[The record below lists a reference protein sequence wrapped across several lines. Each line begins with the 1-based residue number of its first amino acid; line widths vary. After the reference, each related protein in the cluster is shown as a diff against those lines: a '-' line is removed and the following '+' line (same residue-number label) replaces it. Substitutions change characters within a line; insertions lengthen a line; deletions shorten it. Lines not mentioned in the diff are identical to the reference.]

1 VALKGAFK
9 LQLINSRLDNSELA
23 NHLIETKRKFLF
35 DIKMKTTICLFLA
48 ATCIA
53 VTLASP
59 GHRHHGRPRLQ
70 PARPSKDLVDT
81 AVGAGSFNTL
91 VKLVQDLGLEQTLR
105 NARGVTVFAPTD
117 DAFAKLP
124 AGTLESLSTEQAKEI
139 VLTHVVGAKVPAA
152 AVMNGA
158 VATLSGKKITLQ
170 KSGSGVSVKYN
181 GGVSN
186 VIKADVFATNGV
198 IHVIDKVIV

>member
-1 VALKGAFK
+1 
-9 LQLINSRLDNSELA
+9 LDNSELA

-70 PARPSKDLVDT
+70 PKGKDLVDT
-81 AVGAGSFNTL
+81 AVGAGNFGTL

-117 DAFAKLP
+117 AAFAKLP
-124 AGTLESLSTEQAKEI
+124 AGTLESLSTEQAKKI

-152 AVMNGA
+152 QVRNGD
-158 VATLSGKKITLQ
+158 VATLSGEKITLK
-170 KSGSGVSVKYN
+170 KSGGSVQVKYN
-181 GGVSN
+181 GGTSN
-186 VIKADVFATNGV
+186 VVTADVFASNGV

>member
-1 VALKGAFK
+1 MG
-9 LQLINSRLDNSELA
+9 NSRLDNSELA

-35 DIKMKTTICLFLA
+35 DIKMGTTICLFLA

-70 PARPSKDLVDT
+70 PKGKDLVDT
-81 AVGAGSFNTL
+81 AVGEGSFNTL

-124 AGTLESLSTEQAKEI
+124 AGTLESLSTEQAKKI
-139 VLTHVVGAKVPAA
+139 VLTHVVGAKVSAA
-152 AVMNGA
+152 AVRNGA
-158 VATLSGKKITLQ
+158 VATLSGEKITLQ
-170 KSGSGVSVKYN
+170 KSGGSVQVKYN
-181 GGVSN
+181 DGVSK
-186 VIKADVFATNGV
+186 VIKADVFASNGV

>member
-1 VALKGAFK
+1 MG
-9 LQLINSRLDNSELA
+9 NSRLDNSELA

-59 GHRHHGRPRLQ
+59 GHGHRGRPRFQ
-70 PARPSKDLVDT
+70 PKPKPDLVDT
-81 AVGAGSFNTL
+81 AVGAGSFKTL

-124 AGTLESLSTEQAKEI
+124 AGTLESLSTEQAKKI

-152 AVMNGA
+152 RVRNGD
-158 VATLSGKKITLQ
+158 VATLSGEKITLK
-170 KSGSGVSVKYN
+170 KSGGSVQVKYN
-181 GGVSN
+181 GGTSN
-186 VIKADVFATNGV
+186 VITADVFASNGV

>member
-1 VALKGAFK
+1 MG
-9 LQLINSRLDNSELA
+9 NSRLDNSELA

-35 DIKMKTTICLFLA
+35 DIKMKTTICMFLA

-59 GHRHHGRPRLQ
+59 GHRHHGVQ
-70 PARPSKDLVDT
+70 SKPDLVDT
-81 AVGAGSFNTL
+81 AVGAGNFKTL

-117 DAFAKLP
+117 AAFAKLP
-124 AGTLESLSTEQAKEI
+124 AGTLESLSTEQAKKI

-152 AVMNGA
+152 QVGNGD
-158 VATLSGKKITLQ
+158 VATLSGEKITLK
-170 KSGSGVSVKYN
+170 KSGGSVQVKYN
-181 GGVSN
+181 GGTSN
-186 VIKADVFATNGV
+186 VVTADVFASNGV

>member
-1 VALKGAFK
+1 MG
-9 LQLINSRLDNSELA
+9 NSRLDNNSELA

-59 GHRHHGRPRLQ
+59 GHGHRGRPRFQ
-70 PARPSKDLVDT
+70 PKPDLVDT
-81 AVGAGSFNTL
+81 AVGAGSFGTL

-117 DAFAKLP
+117 AAFAKLP
-124 AGTLESLSTEQAKEI
+124 AGTLESLSTEQAKKI
-139 VLTHVVGAKVPAA
+139 VLTHVVGALVPYAKVR
-152 AVMNGA
+152 NGD
-158 VATLSGKKITLQ
+158 VATTLSGEKITL
-170 KSGSGVSVKYN
+170 KKYGGVKVEYN

-186 VIKADVFATNGV
+186 VIKADEFASNGV

>member
-1 VALKGAFK
+1 MG
-9 LQLINSRLDNSELA
+9 NSRLDNSELA
-23 NHLIETKRKFLF
+23 NHLIETKRKFPF

-59 GHRHHGRPRLQ
+59 GHGHRGRPRFQ
-70 PARPSKDLVDT
+70 PKPGPTLDLVDT
-81 AVGAGSFNTL
+81 AVGAGKFGTL

-105 NARGVTVFAPTD
+105 NARGATVFAPTD

-124 AGTLESLSTEQAKEI
+124 AGTLESLSTEQAKKI

-152 AVMNGA
+152 QVRNGA
-158 VATLSGKKITLQ
+158 VSTLSGEKITLK
-170 KSGSGVSVKYN
+170 KSGNSVQVKYN
-181 GGVSN
+181 DGTSN
-186 VIKADVFATNGV
+186 VVTADVFASNGV